1 MSISRTAIA
10 EGAVRRP
17 LLSRFTPK
25 AAQRRLES
33 VCGASFSSPILRFVC
48 LSFNACIRGLPPC
61 LWGFGSTIGCN
72 PCAGVGAGLENSA
85 RIGANAADLCKNV
98 LRFMACA
105 PGIRIMQSGVRKR
118 ETAAGAARGAGSYN
132 DFVRRLE
139 SKNEDTPQCETTRFD
154 GLGRRFA
161 RSLGRPGAEPGRP
174 ARAGFPESAQ

>member
-33 VCGASFSSPILRFVC
+33 VCGESFSSPILRFVR

-61 LWGFGSTIGCN
+61 LWGFGSAIGCK
-72 PCAGVGAGLENSA
+72 PCAGVGAGLDNPA

-105 PGIRIMQSGVRKR
+105 PGIRITQSGVRKLHGTER
-118 ETAAGAARGAGSYN
+118 VCDAEVDERGNPPIQSRDRKIYTLGIAAEAVAPAVLRAVKLPKTLGGSP
-132 DFVRRLE
+132 RLAE
-139 SKNEDTPQCETTRFD
+139 S
-154 GLGRRFA
+154 
-161 RSLGRPGAEPGRP
+161 
-174 ARAGFPESAQ
+174 